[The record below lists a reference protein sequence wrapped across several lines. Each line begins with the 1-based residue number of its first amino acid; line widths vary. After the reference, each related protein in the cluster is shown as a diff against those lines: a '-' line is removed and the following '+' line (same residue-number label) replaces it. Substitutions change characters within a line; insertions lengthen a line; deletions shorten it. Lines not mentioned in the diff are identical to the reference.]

1 MFGSHALKRERFC
14 IRCWI
19 VAVGGG
25 DAPENALGLR
35 LLKGVGAFNFLF
47 NGFILR
53 AMGRNDGFC

>member
-19 VAVGGG
+19 VAVEGG

-35 LLKGVGAFNFLF
+35 LLKGIGSF
-47 NGFILR
+47 
-53 AMGRNDGFC
+53 

>member
-35 LLKGVGAFNFLF
+35 LLKGIR
-47 NGFILR
+47 GF
-53 AMGRNDGFC
+53 